1 MRRSTVALGLTL
13 ALALLASPA
22 SAQTFGAVLT
32 GSQEVPP
39 TTSPG
44 FGNFTGTFDSTHSNI
59 TITLTVANL
68 GAAINGYHIHEKAP
82 GSQSGSIVIN
92 FQGLG
97 GTFVNNVLTGTFPVA
112 ADVAARMI
120 ANPSNFYVNVHTTQ
134 FPGGAIRG
142 DLAITSGGVINYA
155 ADLRGTNEVPPNA
168 STAFGSAFVTIDTTS
183 NTLYWDVVTSGLSPT
198 LSHIHGQAAAG
209 ANAGVLIN
217 FATSAAAFTNGR
229 TSGSI
234 SLAGLS
240 TDNLNALL
248 TNPGNFYVNVHS
260 AAFPGGEIRGQLVSA
275 NEYDIPVAGR
285 VTNGLGQTFV
295 TDLRVF
301 NPSYDTAVTAQ
312 VEYFASGNVPN
323 TNATQSIP
331 ISIPARGTAVLDD
344 VAGASGLNIG
354 SAGGIGAIR
363 VTSAEKLAVTSR
375 IYADLRASG
384 KGTFGQFAAGQPRAN
399 ALRRGVLPQ
408 LSNHTTE
415 FTTGF
420 RTNIGFFNPNIEP
433 VTVRLEVR
441 DPAGTLSASTTIT
454 LQALSQQQ
462 NPLASYFSG
471 VDLPNVANVTLSFD
485 ASAPVVAYGSVVDN
499 VSADQIFVYAQND
512 TGVATTNQ

>member
-331 ISIPARGTAVLDD
+331 ISRASPVSSSTPVSSATSRRAAAPTLSSSGSTCPPGSSQRSRRSWCTNSASRPSGESVSPVQVMWPGANCRRENGVSVKSSRWRTRSRLLTSSPSSGSSRARTSPATSFGSIIAIARSSSIRPAR
-344 VAGASGLNIG
+344 S
-354 SAGGIGAIR
+354 
-363 VTSAEKLAVTSR
+363 
-375 IYADLRASG
+375 
-384 KGTFGQFAAGQPRAN
+384 PR
-399 ALRRGVLPQ
+399 R
-408 LSNHTTE
+408 
-415 FTTGF
+415 
-420 RTNIGFFNPNIEP
+420 
-433 VTVRLEVR
+433 
-441 DPAGTLSASTTIT
+441 
-454 LQALSQQQ
+454 
-462 NPLASYFSG
+462 
-471 VDLPNVANVTLSFD
+471 
-485 ASAPVVAYGSVVDN
+485 
-499 VSADQIFVYAQND
+499 
-512 TGVATTNQ
+512 